1 MGIFG
6 EWVLN
11 KLKQRIY
18 AVSHAKVVVRN
29 KSTVD
34 QDLTNLENRATSL
47 EENVTTVKQQVTSLD
62 QNVAT
67 VKQQVNNLEENV
79 QSGVIADGTAIIM
92 LGTANAT
99 GEVTIPTE
107 GWVKDADRDEY
118 HLDIENSAINESI
131 VPVIA
136 ISPDHYDRATECGL
150 KPYCRT
156 LEGILRLYAD
166 TAPSQPI
173 TASIALIGEKDNSVD
188 VNNLPLATSTT
199 AGVVKPGTGFTVDS
213 NTGALTVDT
222 NVVVTDDDM
231 VDESAMANTIKT
243 SLQQ

>member
-6 EWVLN
+6 EWILN

-34 QDLTNLENRATSL
+34 TDLTNLENRATSL
-47 EENVTTVKQQVTSLD
+47 E

-67 VKQQVNNLEENV
+67 VRQMVNNLDNNI
-79 QSGVIADGTAIIM
+79 QSGIIADGTAIIM

-118 HLDIENSAINESI
+118 HLDIENSTINENI
-131 VPVIA
+131 VPVVA
-136 ISPDHYDRATECGL
+136 VSPDHYDRATECGL

-166 TAPSQPI
+166 AAPSQPI

-188 VNNLPLATSTT
+188 VDKLPLATSTT
-199 AGVVKPGTGFTVDS
+199 AGVVKPGTGFAVDS

-222 NVVVTDDDM
+222 NVIVTNDDM
-231 VDESAMANTIKT
+231 VDESEMANTIKT

>member
-1 MGIFG
+1 MSIFG

-34 QDLTNLENRATSL
+34 KDLTNLENRATSL
-47 EENVTTVKQQVTSLD
+47 E

-67 VKQQVNNLEENV
+67 VRQQINNLDHSV
-79 QSGVIADGTAIIM
+79 QSDIIADGTAIIM

-107 GWVKDADRDEY
+107 GWVKDANTNEY
-118 HLDIENSAINESI
+118 RLDIENSAINESI
-131 VPVIA
+131 VPVVA
-136 ISPDHYDRATECGL
+136 VSPDHYDRATECGL

-166 TAPSQPI
+166 SAPSQPI

-213 NTGALTVDT
+213 NTGSLTVDT

-231 VDESAMANTIKT
+231 VDESEMANTIKT
-243 SLQQ
+243 ALQP

>member
-29 KSTVD
+29 QSTVD
-34 QDLTNLENRATSL
+34 KDLTNLENRTTSL
-47 EENVTTVKQQVTSLD
+47 EEKI
-62 QNVAT
+62 
-67 VKQQVNNLEENV
+67 
-79 QSGVIADGTAIIM
+79 QSGIIADGSAIVM
-92 LGTANAT
+92 LGAANAT
-99 GEVTIPTE
+99 GEVTIPIE
-107 GWVKDADRDEY
+107 GWVEDGEEY
-118 HLDIENSAINESI
+118 YLNIENSAINENI
-131 VPVIA
+131 VPIVVVA
-136 ISPDHYDRATECGL
+136 PDHYTTALKCGL

-156 LEGILRLYAD
+156 LEGILQLYANSV
-166 TAPSQPI
+166 PSQPI
-173 TASIALIGEKDNSVD
+173 TASIALIGGKDNSVD
-188 VNNLPLATSTT
+188 ANNLPLATSTT

-213 NTGALTVDT
+213 NTGTLTVDP

-231 VDESAMANTIKT
+231 VDESEMTNTIKT

>member
-34 QDLTNLENRATSL
+34 TDLTNLENRATSL
-47 EENVTTVKQQVTSLD
+47 E

-67 VKQQVNNLEENV
+67 VRQIVNNLDNNI
-79 QSGVIADGTAIIM
+79 QSGIIADGTAIIM

-131 VPVIA
+131 VPVVA
-136 ISPDHYDRATECGL
+136 VSPDHYDRATECGL

-166 TAPSQPI
+166 AAPSQPI

-188 VNNLPLATSTT
+188 VDKLPLATSTT

-231 VDESAMANTIKT
+231 VDESEMANTIKT

>member
-34 QDLTNLENRATSL
+34 KDLTNLENRATSL
-47 EENVTTVKQQVTSLD
+47 EENV
-62 QNVAT
+62 AT
-67 VKQQVNNLEENV
+67 VKQQVNNLDQNI
-79 QSGVIADGTAIIM
+79 QSGIIADGTAIIM

-131 VPVIA
+131 VPVVA
-136 ISPDHYDRATECGL
+136 ISPDHYNSATECGL

-166 TAPSQPI
+166 TVPSQPI

-188 VNNLPLATSTT
+188 VDNLPLATSTT

-231 VDESAMANTIKT
+231 VDESEMANTIKT

>member
-34 QDLTNLENRATSL
+34 KDLTNLENRATSL
-47 EENVTTVKQQVTSLD
+47 EENV
-62 QNVAT
+62 AT
-67 VKQQVNNLEENV
+67 VKQQVNNLGQNI
-79 QSGVIADGTAIIM
+79 QSGIIADGTAIIM

-131 VPVIA
+131 VPVVA
-136 ISPDHYDRATECGL
+136 VSPDHYDRAIECGL
-150 KPYCRT
+150 KPYCLT

-231 VDESAMANTIKT
+231 VDESEMANTIKT

>member
-34 QDLTNLENRATSL
+34 KDLTNLENRATTL
-47 EENVTTVKQQVTSLD
+47 EQNVTTVQQI
-62 QNVAT
+62 
-67 VKQQVNNLEENV
+67 VNNLNSNP
-79 QSGVIADGTAIIM
+79 QYADGTAVIM
-92 LGTANAT
+92 LGMANAT

-131 VPVIA
+131 VPVVA

-166 TAPSQPI
+166 SAPSQPI

-199 AGVVKPGTGFTVDS
+199 AGIVKPGTGFTVDS
-213 NTGALTVDT
+213 NTGTLSIDT
-222 NVVVTDDDM
+222 NVVITDDDM
-231 VDESAMANTIKT
+231 IDESEMANTIKT
-243 SLQQ
+243 TLQS